1 MDRKE
6 IVRRYRETPRPA
18 GVYRVV
24 HRPTGR
30 TLLGASVDA
39 PAMLNRIRAQ
49 LSMHGHP
56 SRTLQAAWDADGEA
70 GFDFEVL
77 DLLPPGDDRA
87 RNVSDDLETLLEL
100 WVEKLQVESG
110 SSF

>member
-6 IVRRYRETPRPA
+6 IARQYRETPRPA

-49 LSMHGHP
+49 LGMQRHP
-56 SRTLQAAWDADGEA
+56 NRQLQSDWDADGEA
-70 GFDFEVL
+70 GFEFEVL
-77 DLLPPGDDRA
+77 DRLTPPGDPSHDM
-87 RNVSDDLETLLEL
+87 SDDLEILHDL
-100 WVEKLQVESG
+100 WREKLQVEMG
-110 SSF
+110 LTY